1 MYIIIYNSIKMY
13 KNVYKE
19 MILNIHVIVWR
30 STLQVKLHLNN

>member
-1 MYIIIYNSIKMY
+1 MYIIVYNCI

-19 MILNIHVIVWR
+19 MIRNIHVIVWR